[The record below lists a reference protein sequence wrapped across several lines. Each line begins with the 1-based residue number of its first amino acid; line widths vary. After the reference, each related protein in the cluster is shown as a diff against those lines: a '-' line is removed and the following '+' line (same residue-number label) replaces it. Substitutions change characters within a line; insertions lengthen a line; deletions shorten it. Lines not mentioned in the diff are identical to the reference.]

1 MSDIYDNSV
10 EIPEPDTVYLMIK
23 DGRVISHTNLQAMKE
38 LEGTDTYDM
47 AVPIQE
53 FQEAEGLARLIDG
66 EIVLGKTEAE
76 KQAEANQVRVAE
88 IDRRI
93 EELERKSHRPARA
106 IAVCVAKGET
116 PDAADVER
124 LAGYE
129 AEIVALREERGGIKN
144 YA

>member
-10 EIPEPDTVYLMIK
+10 ETPEPDTVYLMIK

-66 EIVLGKTEAE
+66 EIVLGKTGAE
-76 KQAEANQVRVAE
+76 KQAEANRVRISE

-93 EELERKSHRPARA
+93 EELERKSNRPSRA
-106 IAVCVAKGET
+106 VALAAGRGEP

-129 AEIVALREERGGIKN
+129 AEIVALREERGEL
-144 YA
+144 A